1 MSEAAVG
8 RRVVGVLVSGLLA
21 VLGAGASASAPAPVR
36 FTPGLTLGPGGA
48 AAAGLR
54 AWAAAGLA
62 ADAARYLV
70 PAPEH
75 PGHPAYAGAVVLAA
89 RHGVI
94 AVDVAVGWA
103 LRYAQRDGRLTD
115 LPPAQR
121 VPMRTDTVFDIASL
135 TKLFTAVLVL
145 REVERD
151 RVALDAP
158 VARYLPEFA
167 AAGKATVTVRQ
178 LLTHTGGLAEN
189 IDLSGYT
196 DRPAAL
202 HAVLV
207 APLERGLA
215 PGGQFHYSDLGM
227 IALGALVERVTGQR
241 LDELLQTGIAGPLGL
256 RDTGYRPDLARYGDR
271 IAATEYRPGAGVLYG
286 VAHDE
291 KVGPLGG
298 VAGHAG
304 VFATARDVAVFAQML
319 LDGGRYGSTRILRED
334 TVRSMITNDNAGF
347 PGHDHGLGLELN
359 QPWYMGPLAGPAS
372 FGHTGY
378 TGTSLV
384 ADPRTGTVLVFLTN
398 QVHPDRAWSTTAPA
412 HNVPRRR
419 VAADLSAALVG

>member
-1 MSEAAVG
+1 MAEAAVR
-8 RRVVGVLVSGLLA
+8 RRVAGVLVTGVLA
-21 VLGAGASASAPAPVR
+21 VLGLGGSAPAAVPIR
-36 FTPGLTLGPGGA
+36 FTPGLTLGTGNA

-54 AWAAAGLA
+54 PWAAARLA
-62 ADAARYLV
+62 ADAARYL
-70 PAPEH
+70 APTPDH
-75 PGHPAYAGAVVLAA
+75 PGRPAYAGAVLLAA

-94 AVDVAVGWA
+94 AVDVAVGCA
-103 LRYAQRDGRLTD
+103 VRYAERDGRLTD

-145 REVERD
+145 REVERG

-167 AAGKATVTVRQ
+167 AAGKATVTVGQ
-178 LLTHTGGLAEN
+178 LFTHTGGLAEN
-189 IDLSGYT
+189 IDLSGYP

-215 PGGQFHYSDLGM
+215 PGRQFHYSDLGM
-227 IALGALVERVTGQR
+227 ITLGAVVERVSGQR
-241 LDELLQTGIAGPLGL
+241 LDELLQAEIAGPLGL
-256 RDTGYRPDLARYGDR
+256 YDTGYRPDPARYGDR
-271 IAATEYRPGAGVLYG
+271 IAATEYRPGVGVLRG
-286 VAHDE
+286 VTHDE

-304 VFATARDVAVFAQML
+304 VFSTARDLAVFAQTL
-319 LDGGRYGSTRILRED
+319 LDGGRYGDTRILREA
-334 TVRSMITNDNAGF
+334 TVRSMITNVNAGF

-384 ADPRTGTVLVFLTN
+384 ADPRSGTVLVFLTN
-398 QVHPDRAWSTTAPA
+398 QVHPDRAWSTTTPA
-412 HNVPRRR
+412 HNVPRHR
-419 VAADLSAALVG
+419 VVADLGAAVVG